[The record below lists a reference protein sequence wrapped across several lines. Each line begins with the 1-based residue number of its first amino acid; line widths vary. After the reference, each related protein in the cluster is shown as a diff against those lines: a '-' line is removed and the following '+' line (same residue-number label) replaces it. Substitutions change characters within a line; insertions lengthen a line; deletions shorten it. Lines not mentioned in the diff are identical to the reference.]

1 MRLIYDST
9 SRSSFPQKRES
20 RIIPN
25 IIYRF
30 LLSQERQRVENY
42 CFSIFPVI
50 SKFNFQMPP
59 HPTPLPTGERGKVRG
74 F

>member
-42 CFSIFPVI
+42 CLSIFPVI
-50 SKFNFQMPP
+50 SKFNFQMPT
-59 HPTPLPTGERGKVRG
+59 HPTPLLTGERGKVRG